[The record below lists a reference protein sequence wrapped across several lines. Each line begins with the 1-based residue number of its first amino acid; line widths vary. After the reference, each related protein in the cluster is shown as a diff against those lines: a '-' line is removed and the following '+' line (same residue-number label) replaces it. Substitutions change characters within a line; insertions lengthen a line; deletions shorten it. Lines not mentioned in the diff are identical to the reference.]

1 MKFMY
6 QLLLTLALCVGT
18 IAAPAFAGDTD
29 PLFVNLTSD
38 DSHRANMAI
47 TFGGNQHDRGHPL
60 TIFLNDK
67 GVLIGSKANSTK
79 FADHQKALSDLMS
92 KGATVLVCPMCM
104 KQFGVKESDLL
115 PGLKVGK
122 PELTGGALFKD
133 NTKTL
138 TW

>member
-1 MKFMY
+1 MKIIF
-6 QLLLTLALCVGT
+6 QLLLALALCTGT
-18 IAAPAFAGDTD
+18 FITPSHAGDTD
-29 PLFVNLTSD
+29 PLFINLTSND
-38 DSHRANMAI
+38 AHRANMAI
-47 TFGGNQHDRGHPL
+47 TFGSQQHERGHAL

-67 GVLIGSKANSTK
+67 GVLVGSTTQSKT
-79 FADHQKALSDLMS
+79 FAHHHKALTEIMS

-104 KQFGVKESDLL
+104 KHFGVKKEDLL
-115 PGLKVGK
+115 PGLKIGN

>member
-1 MKFMY
+1 MKVIS
-6 QLLLTLALCVGT
+6 QLLLALVLCIGT
-18 IAAPAFAGDTD
+18 IATPAFAGDTD

-47 TFGGNQHDRGHPL
+47 TFGGNQHGRGHAL

-67 GVLIGSKANSTK
+67 GVLIGSKVNSTK
-79 FADHQKALSDLMS
+79 FADHQKALTELIS
-92 KGATVLVCPMCM
+92 KGATVLICPMCM
-104 KQFGVKESDLL
+104 KHYDVKESDLL
-115 PGLKVGK
+115 PGLKIGN